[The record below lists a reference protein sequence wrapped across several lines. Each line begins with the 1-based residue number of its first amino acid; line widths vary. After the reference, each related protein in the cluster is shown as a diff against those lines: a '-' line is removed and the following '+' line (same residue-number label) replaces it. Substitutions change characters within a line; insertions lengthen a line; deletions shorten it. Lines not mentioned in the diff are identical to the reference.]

1 VGIARDRATVKPSR
15 IESAIQLS
23 RARLYANLVMPEEP
37 MLRER
42 LTEAM
47 KDAMRAKDA
56 PTLSAIRL
64 VLARLK
70 ERDIEV
76 RPKGN
81 AEGISDPEIQQM
93 LQSMIKQRRESIE
106 LYEKGKRVDLAD
118 KERAEIVVIEK
129 FLPQQMGE
137 AEQETAIRD
146 TIAAIGAT
154 GIKDMGRTMAA
165 LKERYAGQMDAA
177 KASQAVKRLLG

>member
-1 VGIARDRATVKPSR
+1 
-15 IESAIQLS
+15 
-23 RARLYANLVMPEEP
+23 

-42 LTEAM
+42 FGEAL

-56 PTLSAIRL
+56 PTLSAVRL
-64 VLARLK
+64 ILARLK

-81 AEGISDPEIQQM
+81 LEGIGDAEIQQM
-93 LQSMIKQRRESIE
+93 LQGMIKQRRESIE

-118 KERAEIVVIEK
+118 KERGEIAVIER
-129 FLPQQMGE
+129 FLPRQMSE
-137 AEQETAIRD
+137 AEQEAAIAE
-146 TIAAIGAT
+146 TIAAIGAA

-165 LKERYAGQMDAA
+165 LKERYAGRMDAA